1 MNKQAF
7 RAMLAAHGDVY
18 ADVAKL
24 LHSTTPTVSDKV
36 NGKNGAG
43 FNQSEMAKLKEHYH
57 LSAEQIDLIFFGDT
71 VS

>member
-18 ADVAKL
+18 ADVARV
-24 LHSTTPTVSDKV
+24 LHTTTSTVSDKV
-36 NGKNGAG
+36 NEKNGIG
-43 FNQSEMAKLKEHYH
+43 FNQVEMTKLKEHYR
-57 LSAEQIDLIFFGDT
+57 LSAEQMDLIFFGNG